1 MFKLHAS
8 SDEVRPLCPIVQWV
22 NNAIE
27 QVPVSDIIVKFRY
40 NARCHWL
47 KEHADETVVCFV
59 NRVGFEN

>member
-1 MFKLHAS
+1 M
-8 SDEVRPLCPIVQWV
+8 
-22 NNAIE
+22 NNALE

>member
-1 MFKLHAS
+1 M
-8 SDEVRPLCPIVQWV
+8 

-40 NARCHWL
+40 NACCHWL
-47 KEHADETVVCFV
+47 KERADETVVCFV

>member
-1 MFKLHAS
+1 M
-8 SDEVRPLCPIVQWV
+8 

-59 NRVGFEN
+59 NRVGFENRKYYVGNVTDSLL